1 MYTAVYFSDSVAVR
15 RGHIDW
21 TKSYKSNL
29 VLSAFRD
36 DLNSWNITEYKDSAE
51 IIKSGK
57 KIKENVTDFEFVH
70 FLAALDPE
78 ELEVTFYSDK
88 ENQLKQIAKYDSREL
103 IRFRDRLEVVR

>member
-29 VLSAFRD
+29 VLSAFRS
-36 DLNSWNITEYKDSAE
+36 DLNAWNITEYDDSAE
-51 IIKSGK
+51 IIKSGRI
-57 KIKENVTDFEFVH
+57 IKENVSDFELVY
-70 FLAALDPE
+70 FLSSLELE